1 MEEGEESEGIGVG
14 RRGAEKQQLVLD
26 NGVEQS
32 GRVGVGQVDQGRT
45 WGGMGEIEG
54 EEGAGGRRAVGVD
67 VLQKRRAGGEL
78 AAWYQR
84 GLAKGMGYLCSS
96 KR

>member
-1 MEEGEESEGIGVG
+1 
-14 RRGAEKQQLVLD
+14 
-26 NGVEQS
+26 
-32 GRVGVGQVDQGRT
+32 
-45 WGGMGEIEG
+45 MGEIEG

-84 GLAKGMGYLCSS
+84 GWQEGWATCAHQRGREPQSRSWWTSVGVRLRTRATT
-96 KR
+96 